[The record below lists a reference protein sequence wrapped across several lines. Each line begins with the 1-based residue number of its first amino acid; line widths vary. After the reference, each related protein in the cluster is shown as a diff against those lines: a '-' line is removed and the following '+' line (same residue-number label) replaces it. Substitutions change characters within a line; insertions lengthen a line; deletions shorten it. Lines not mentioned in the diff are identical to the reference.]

1 MCHFEELAFSVFV
14 TQNVFSSFLL
24 VENNM
29 NGTATIVGSASSN
42 NGNSQHIGD
51 NIVLV
56 TTTTDH
62 HHQLEITNSDHDI
75 INNNNILSMANAN
88 GNSNTIQQ
96 GNVAAAAPT
105 TTDEELTPLHWLH
118 DKNLLK
124 GTFFYII
131 SHILC
136 SVVCPVLR
144 DDDDETRV
152 CALIK

>member
-1 MCHFEELAFSVFV
+1 MYSFVPFEELAFSTVYSITKMYF
-14 TQNVFSSFLL
+14 TF

-56 TTTTDH
+56 TTTDH
-62 HHQLEITNSDHDI
+62 QMEITNSDHDI
-75 INNNNILSMANAN
+75 INNNILSMAN
-88 GNSNTIQQ
+88 GNATIQA
-96 GNVAAAAPT
+96 NVATSAAPT

-124 GTFFYII
+124 GTFFM
-131 SHILC
+131 SHQLLHLIPFLL
-136 SVVCPVLR
+136 SVRNDADPSMR
-144 DDDDETRV
+144 
-152 CALIK
+152 IK

>member
-1 MCHFEELAFSVFV
+1 
-14 TQNVFSSFLL
+14 
-24 VENNM
+24 M

-56 TTTTDH
+56 TTTDH
-62 HHQLEITNSDHDI
+62 QMEITNSDHDI

-88 GNSNTIQQ
+88 GNTTIQS
-96 GNVAAAAPT
+96 NVTTSAAPT

-124 GTFFYII
+124 GTFLYHQ
-131 SHILC
+131 SHFILYF
-136 SVVCPVLR
+136 
-144 DDDDETRV
+144 
-152 CALIK
+152 